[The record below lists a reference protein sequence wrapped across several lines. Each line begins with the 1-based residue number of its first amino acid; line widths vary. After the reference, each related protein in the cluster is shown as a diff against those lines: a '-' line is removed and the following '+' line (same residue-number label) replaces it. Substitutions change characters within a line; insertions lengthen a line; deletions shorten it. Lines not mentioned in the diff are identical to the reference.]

1 MATAWRDRLG
11 RLGQWSWIAGWCW
24 LLWLV
29 VRPWNELGGIVS
41 ERLRW
46 CEHAGCGLGL
56 IVGYTAGD
64 LARLGGGHCGRRGH
78 RARWLLYPALTVAL
92 LAVAW
97 LRGSGRDDA
106 IGVAFTGWLAYTA
119 GASTGLLGYPLE
131 NCAKTMLTEIIDY
144 TFEDLKHLRTV
155 VLYLASDLESQAFR
169 DEFERHIHELQET
182 GEGQIKV

>member
-1 MATAWRDRLG
+1 MVTAWRDRLG

-29 VRPWNELGGIVS
+29 VRPWNELGGVVS

-46 CEHAGCGLGL
+46 CEHAACGLGL

-64 LARLGGGHCGRRGH
+64 LARLGDGHCGRRGH

-119 GASTGLLGYPLE
+119 GASTGLLGYGRAQEAGDGNQLPE
-131 NCAKTMLTEIIDY
+131 SVDGASSVAY
-144 TFEDLKHLRTV
+144 TSIARPTNSGMKPTR
-155 VLYLASDLESQAFR
+155 
-169 DEFERHIHELQET
+169 
-182 GEGQIKV
+182 